1 MDLYQTLL
9 TRIHELENMVQNQQ
23 QSIRN
28 YVDVVE
34 SLKRDVLS
42 QNARLRIV
50 ETQGNNLAKVVGI
63 SQKAVVEQD

>member
-63 SQKAVVEQD
+63 SQKEVVEQD